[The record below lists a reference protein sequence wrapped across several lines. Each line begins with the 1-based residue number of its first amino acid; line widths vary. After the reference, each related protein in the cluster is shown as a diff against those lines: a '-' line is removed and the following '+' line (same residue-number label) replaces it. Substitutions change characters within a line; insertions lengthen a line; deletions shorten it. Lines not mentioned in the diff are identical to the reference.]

1 MAYKIKILDRAQEE
15 INDAY
20 LYYSKFS
27 FSALKHFDDEL
38 DEVYSLLEQNPKFQ
52 IRYKNLRAL
61 PFKTLPYLVFF
72 LIDENEKIV
81 RIYSVFNT
89 FQNPEK
95 YP

>member
-38 DEVYSLLEQNPKFQ
+38 DEVYSRLEHNPKFQ

-61 PFKTLPYLVFF
+61 PFKSLPFLVFF
-72 LIDENEKIV
+72 SIDEDKKIV
-81 RIYSVFNT
+81 KIYSIFNT
-89 FQNPEK
+89 YQNPEK

>member
-27 FSALKHFDDEL
+27 FSALKHFNDEL
-38 DEVYSLLEQNPKFQ
+38 DEVYSRLEQNPKFQ

-61 PFKTLPYLVFF
+61 PFKSLPFLVFF
-72 LIDENEKIV
+72 SIDEAEKIV
-81 RIYSVFNT
+81 KIYSILNT
-89 FQNPEK
+89 YQNPKK